1 VGNDR
6 TDVEQMDRYFI
17 KEDVLGVSIKD
28 SEVDEA
34 AARICCCLETDS
46 RRDTVGFRDSDEGY
60 GGSYAIGRS
69 TIADP

>member
-1 VGNDR
+1 MGNDR

-46 RRDTVGFRDSDEGY
+46 QVNQIPSDSETAMKGMEDHM
-60 GGSYAIGRS
+60 
-69 TIADP
+69 P